1 MDMLNSSS
9 QSSVP
14 SPGGFSASRRRG
26 LARYLGRDWA
36 GGYLFS
42 LPMLVVLVGFVAY
55 PFFSAIWL
63 SLNAKMIGG
72 EAHFVGLANY
82 QKLLGS
88 VEFHRVVVNSAVY
101 TFFSVGVKVV
111 IGMAAALVLHEGLKP
126 QGLWRMLL
134 FLPWSI
140 PVVISA
146 YTWRWI
152 YDDLSGVLSQT
163 LLQTGLADRYILW
176 LADKALTMRS
186 IIAVVVWQGTP
197 FYIMN
202 FLAGLAAIPAELY
215 EAAEVDGAGTIR
227 KFFDVTLPNMVPV
240 IIIVTLLSTIWTSSN
255 MQIVF
260 VLTRGGPQGVSE
272 IFPYTAFKYAIE
284 LKNLGLGAAV
294 PLVFFPFMA
303 VIIYFLT
310 RRMLKEE

>member
-1 MDMLNSSS
+1 MTDSSS
-9 QSSVP
+9 PSSALGAGILV
-14 SPGGFSASRRRG
+14 GTRRHG

-36 GGYLFS
+36 GGYLFL
-42 LPMLVVLVGFVAY
+42 LPMLLVVGGLIAY

-63 SLNAKMIGG
+63 SMNFKLIGG
-72 EAHFVGLANY
+72 EASFIGLANY
-82 QKLLGS
+82 QKLLGDPN
-88 VEFHRVVVNSAVY
+88 FHRVIWNSALY
-101 TFFSVGVKVV
+101 TFGGVGVKLLV
-111 IGMAAALVLHEGLKP
+111 GLAAALVLNEGLKP
-126 QGLWRMLL
+126 KNLWRMLL

-140 PVVISA
+140 PVVIGA
-146 YTWRWI
+146 YTWRWL

-163 LLQTGLADRYILW
+163 LLQLGLVEHYVLW
-176 LADKALTMRS
+176 LADKALTMQS

-202 FLAGLAAIPAELY
+202 FLAGLAAIPQELY
-215 EAAEVDGAGTIR
+215 EAAEVDGAGALR
-227 KFFDVTLPNMVPV
+227 KFFDITLPNLVPV
-240 IIIVTLLSTIWTSSN
+240 IIVVTMLSTIWTSNN

-272 IFPYTAFKYAIE
+272 IFPYYAFKQAIE

-310 RRMLKEE
+310 RQMLKEE

>member
-1 MDMLNSSS
+1 MLESYPRASSL
-9 QSSVP
+9 QVH
-14 SPGGFSASRRRG
+14 RRKG
-26 LARYLGRDWA
+26 LANYLGRDWA

-42 LPMLVVLVGFVAY
+42 LPMLVILIGFVAY

-63 SLNAKMIGG
+63 SMNFKMIGG
-72 EAHFVGLANY
+72 EARFIGLANY
-82 QKLLGS
+82 QKLLS
-88 VEFHRVVVNSAVY
+88 SAEFQQVMWNSGVY
-101 TFFSVGVKVV
+101 TFGAVAIKIVV
-111 IGMAAALVLHEGLKP
+111 GMAAALVLNEGLKP
-126 QGLWRMLL
+126 RNLWRMLL

-163 LLQTGLADRYILW
+163 LLQLGLTDQYIYW
-176 LADKALTMRS
+176 LANKSLTMRS

-202 FLAGLAAIPAELY
+202 FLAGLAAIPQELY

-227 KFFDVTLPNMVPV
+227 KFFDITLPNLVPV
-240 IIIVTLLSTIWTSSN
+240 IIIVTLLSTIWTSNN

-260 VLTRGGPQGVSE
+260 VLTHGGPQGVSE
-272 IFPYTAFKYAIE
+272 IYPFYAFKQAIE

-310 RRMLKEE
+310 RQMLKEE